1 LQTAI
6 RARATGDEAIGF
18 LPSPTGTAFAVP
30 LVDQVLMDMPAH
42 RSADTMA
49 EATLAKFV
57 DSGRAFSD
65 REALLRRARSFRRNL
80 QYYATLG
87 VAPV

>member
-1 LQTAI
+1 
-6 RARATGDEAIGF
+6 
-18 LPSPTGTAFAVP
+18 
-30 LVDQVLMDMPAH
+30 MDMPAH